1 MEPWL
6 FCLQFPYQRIL
17 FVGPT
22 VLSESKR
29 RKIMKKMNRQPRFFS
44 AIVAVAFLLSVT
56 VLALAQEDVNGK
68 YQVGQRVQCEFP
80 ERSGQFR
87 VGTIIN
93 VNGAG
98 SKLTCCRYRVRFD
111 DEEPLW
117 REEGR
122 LCAERSIKLLSETKP
137 TKTDTPAAGN
147 PVTTGQ
153 DESKACPFN
162 KDFKIVTNSAPPSAE
177 LFKGVIFAWEFD
189 LNKRFR
195 DFGLTFLEFKMA
207 APFKNRVYPGVNI
220 RRDVDTARPGTT
232 IYPLKLKQ
240 LKCQKDVSIT
250 IRRIEEI
257 EYTCYK
263 DEFGEWVCKNGAP
276 KLIEHTSFDNQ

>member
-1 MEPWL
+1 M
-6 FCLQFPYQRIL
+6 R
-17 FVGPT
+17 T
-22 VLSESKR
+22 R
-29 RKIMKKMNRQPRFFS
+29 RKIMGKMNRQPRFCS
-44 AIVAVAFLLSVT
+44 AVAAVVFLLSITVT
-56 VLALAQEDVNGK
+56 TSAQEDVNGK

-80 ERSGQFR
+80 ERSGTFR
-87 VGTIIN
+87 IGTIIN

-122 LCAERSIKLLSETKP
+122 LCAERSIKLLSETRPAP
-137 TKTDTPAAGN
+137 TARPATGQPAAGK
-147 PVTTGQ
+147 PAPPEQ
-153 DESKACPFN
+153 DESRACPFN
-162 KDFKIVTNSAPPSAE
+162 KDYKKVSNSALPSAA
-177 LFKGVIFAWEFD
+177 LFKSVIFAWEFD

-207 APFKNRVYPGVNI
+207 APYKNRVYPGVNI

-257 EYTCYK
+257 EYSCYK

-276 KLIEHTSFDNQ
+276 KLIEHTSFEHQ